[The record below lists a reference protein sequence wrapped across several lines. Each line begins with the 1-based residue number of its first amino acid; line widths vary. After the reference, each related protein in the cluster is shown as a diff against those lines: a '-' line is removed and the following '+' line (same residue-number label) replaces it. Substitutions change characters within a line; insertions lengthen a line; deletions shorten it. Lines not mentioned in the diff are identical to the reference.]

1 MMPFGYP
8 VMLEVAGRRC
18 VVIGSGAVREGKVEG
33 LLAAGAADVLVV
45 STGPR
50 AHLDELERIDGVAVE
65 RRPWRAD
72 DLNGAWVVVA
82 ASPKAGERDAIAREA
97 RATRARERDGR
108 HPQLRLVGPEHR
120 APGRP
125 RARDRDGRRLAGPG
139 EEAPPAARVPV
150 RRGMVRDPHDPPCRA
165 RGNPPADARPGDQG
179 DAMERR
185 ARSRGSGRDGP
196 RGARRRAR
204 PRLRQRLLVEVPA

>member
-82 ASPKAGERDAIAREA
+82 ASP
-97 RATRARERDGR
+97 
-108 HPQLRLVGPEHR
+108 
-120 APGRP
+120 
-125 RARDRDGRRLAGPG
+125 
-139 EEAPPAARVPV
+139 
-150 RRGMVRDPHDPPCRA
+150 
-165 RGNPPADARPGDQG
+165 
-179 DAMERR
+179 
-185 ARSRGSGRDGP
+185 
-196 RGARRRAR
+196 
-204 PRLRQRLLVEVPA
+204 